1 MSLARLGMAMAP
13 VSPQQ
18 ERRKVR
24 SVLKVIH
31 RHRVAGI
38 VSRRASALVFVKGQP
53 VALLEWINI
62 GGVRT
67 PLYTCE
73 LDPGKLR
80 PVPGSPGTYQYDGMT
95 VDPRFPDTS
104 EADSAGD

>member
-1 MSLARLGMAMAP
+1 MLT
-13 VSPQQ
+13 VSPRQ

-38 VSRRASALVFVKGQP
+38 VSRRASALVFVKGLP
-53 VALLEWINI
+53 VALLEWINL

-67 PLYTCE
+67 PLYTCD
-73 LDPGKLR
+73 LDPAKLR
-80 PVPGSPGTYQYDGMT
+80 RMPGSPATYHYEGVT

>member
-1 MSLARLGMAMAP
+1 MPTVTPR
-13 VSPQQ
+13 Q

-38 VSRRASALVFVKGQP
+38 VSRRASALVFVKERP
-53 VALLEWINI
+53 VALLEWINL

-67 PLYTCE
+67 PLYTCD
-73 LDPGKLR
+73 LDPAKLR
-80 PVPGSPGTYQYDGMT
+80 PVPGTPGTYQYEGVT

-104 EADSAGD
+104 EAGSAGD

>member
-1 MSLARLGMAMAP
+1 MPS
-13 VSPQQ
+13 VSPRQ

-38 VSRRASALVFVKGQP
+38 VSRRASALVFVKGRP

-67 PLYTCE
+67 PLYTCD
-73 LDPGKLR
+73 LDPAKLR
-80 PVPGSPGTYQYDGMT
+80 RLPDSPGTYQYDGLT

>member
-1 MSLARLGMAMAP
+1 MPP

-24 SVLKVIH
+24 SLLKVIH

-38 VSRRASALVFVKGQP
+38 VSRRASSLVFVKGRP
-53 VALLEWINI
+53 VALLDWINL

-73 LDPGKLR
+73 LDPEKLR
-80 PVPGSPGTYQYDGMT
+80 RIPGSPGTYQYEGVT

-104 EADSAGD
+104 EPRSASD